1 MGVWRPVCM
10 GLQFDF
16 LPTKH
21 IVFQKQGLSPVGTSH
36 VARLGLG
43 NIRLTDASDT
53 QLGGLITPQDLEEV
67 SRPRARCCLVTTR
80 LAGVFRGTAG
90 GSADARGGQKQK
102 LQEEEKDQALAIG

>member
-53 QLGGLITPQDLEEV
+53 QLGGLITPQGLEEV
-67 SRPRARCCLVTTR
+67 SRPRARCCLVTTH

-90 GSADARGGQKQK
+90 GSTDERGDRSRSCRRRRRTK
-102 LQEEEKDQALAIG
+102 LLR

>member
-43 NIRLTDASDT
+43 NIRLTDASDI
-53 QLGGLITPQDLEEV
+53 QLGGLITPQGLEEV
-67 SRPRARCCLVTTR
+67 SRPRARCCLVTTH
-80 LAGVFRGTAG
+80 LAG
-90 GSADARGGQKQK
+90 GSADERGDRSRSCRRRRRTK
-102 LQEEEKDQALAIG
+102 LLR

>member
-53 QLGGLITPQDLEEV
+53 
-67 SRPRARCCLVTTR
+67 
-80 LAGVFRGTAG
+80 
-90 GSADARGGQKQK
+90 
-102 LQEEEKDQALAIG
+102 